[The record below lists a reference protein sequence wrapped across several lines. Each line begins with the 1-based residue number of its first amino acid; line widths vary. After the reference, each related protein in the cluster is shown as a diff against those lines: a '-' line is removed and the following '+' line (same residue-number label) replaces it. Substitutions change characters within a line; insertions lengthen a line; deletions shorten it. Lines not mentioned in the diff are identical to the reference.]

1 MPEGYN
7 EVSLSIEGKGVATA
21 YPVSYT
27 HLEEMT
33 GKKLDDKVTDAA
45 MDELVTTGE
54 LNKSIDGDS
63 QAVSYTH
70 LDVYKRQI
78 CEGK

>member
-1 MPEGYN
+1 
-7 EVSLSIEGKGVATA
+7 
-21 YPVSYT
+21 
-27 HLEEMT
+27 MT

-63 QAVSYTH
+63 QDIEILCVETLRPAPFLSSVMSTEESDLVPISLLLMYESRY
-70 LDVYKRQI
+70 L
-78 CEGK
+78 CSSSLFA